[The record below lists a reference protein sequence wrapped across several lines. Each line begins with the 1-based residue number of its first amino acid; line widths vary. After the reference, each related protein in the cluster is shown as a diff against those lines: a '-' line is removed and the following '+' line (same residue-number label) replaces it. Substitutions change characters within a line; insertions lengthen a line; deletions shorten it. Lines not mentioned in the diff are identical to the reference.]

1 MLAALPRT
9 RRLRRSYA
17 NASPMPA
24 IAFFLICLVIAPQ
37 LWIPPFVGL
46 PTDFIAYPLLMIA
59 AGLSGRIPQ
68 LLRFGPHEVLVLAL
82 LLWTA
87 ISSLFNG
94 FTAANVEYV
103 VFYFKAFVLFKL
115 VLALMS
121 GDLARV
127 RSFVRMLSALVLL
140 LTVEVIWHRYSADG
154 RGWAGQTLSWIDP
167 SVLEAGGKGRARWI
181 GIFDGPGVFCVLFTI
196 VVPFA
201 LVRTGKHYRTSS
213 RVAAMLVLALLL
225 VATYFIG
232 SRGGMVAT
240 LAIFGLWFLIKSKLS
255 LRAMIACG
263 VLGMGVLMIAPSH
276 LTTVRDSQNS
286 TQYRVEMWAEGLE
299 MMKLNPLF
307 GIGRGNF
314 KAYTSKL
321 IAHNSFVEIG
331 GETGIVGLLIY
342 TALVYFCLKS
352 TLHARRHL
360 PDQHNK
366 DFALAAALSLMGY
379 VISAMFVT
387 LEYETF
393 YLLLAMCA
401 ALGHC
406 VPEPMAF
413 TRRDLRSVGLIV
425 LGFLVFM
432 QIFVIAYL
440 G

>member
-1 MLAALPRT
+1 
-9 RRLRRSYA
+9 
-17 NASPMPA
+17 MPA
-24 IAFFLICLVIAPQ
+24 IAFFLVCLIIAPQ

-46 PTDFIAYPLLMIA
+46 PTDFIGYPLLMIA
-59 AGLSGRIPQ
+59 ALLSGRISQ
-68 LLRFGPHEVLVLAL
+68 LLRFATHEVLMLAFL
-82 LLWTA
+82 FWTA
-87 ISSLFNG
+87 ISALFNG
-94 FTAANVEYV
+94 FTPASVAYLI
-103 VFYFKAFVLFKL
+103 FYFKAFILFKL

-121 GDLARV
+121 EDLAKV
-127 RSFVRMLSALVLL
+127 RSFVRILAALVLIL
-140 LTVEVIWHRYSADG
+140 GVEVLWHRFSADG
-154 RGWAGQTLSWIDP
+154 RGWAGQTFSWIDP
-167 SVLEAGGKGRARWI
+167 AVLAAGGKGRARWI

-196 VVPFA
+196 IVPFA
-201 LVRTGKHYRTSS
+201 LARTGPSYRLST
-213 RVAAMLVLALLL
+213 RAAAVAMLALLL

-240 LAIFGLWFLIKSKLS
+240 LAIFGLYFLIKSKLS
-255 LRAMIACG
+255 LRAMMACG
-263 VLGMGVLMIAPSH
+263 ALGMGVLMFAPSH

-299 MMKLNPLF
+299 MMKLNPMF

-342 TALVYFCLKS
+342 VALVYFCMKS
-352 TLHARRHL
+352 TLHARRHF
-360 PDQHNK
+360 PDPHNK
-366 DFALAAALSLMGY
+366 DFALAACLSLVGY
-379 VISAMFVT
+379 IVSANFVT

-401 ALGHC
+401 ALGRC
-406 VPEPMAF
+406 VPEPVAF
-413 TRRDLRSVGLIV
+413 TSRDLKSIGLIV

-432 QIFVIAYL
+432 QIFVIVYL

>member
-1 MLAALPRT
+1 MF
-9 RRLRRSYA
+9 
-17 NASPMPA
+17 A
-24 IAFFLICLVIAPQ
+24 IAFFLVCLIIAPQ

-46 PTDFIAYPLLMIA
+46 PTDYFAYPLLLLA
-59 AGLSGRIPQ
+59 AALGGRTTQ
-68 LLRFGPHEVLVLAL
+68 ALRFGTHEVLFFAFLA
-82 LLWTA
+82 WTI
-87 ISSLFNG
+87 ISAVFNG
-94 FTAANVEYV
+94 FTEASVAYV

-115 VLALMS
+115 VLALME

-127 RSFVRMLSALVLL
+127 RSFVRILSLLMIILGFEVLS
-140 LTVEVIWHRYSADG
+140 HRFSDSG
-154 RGWAGQTLSWIDP
+154 RGWAGQTFSWIDP
-167 SVLEAGGKGRARWI
+167 SVIEAGGKGRARWI

-196 VVPFA
+196 VLPFA
-201 LVRTGKHYRTSS
+201 LVRTGKGYSTLA
-213 RVAAMLVLALLL
+213 RVYAVLVLALML
-225 VATYFIG
+225 VATFFIG

-240 LAIFGLWFLIKSKLS
+240 LAIFGFYFLIKSKLS

-263 VLGMGVLMIAPSH
+263 ALGMLVLMFAPSH

-299 MMKLNPLF
+299 MMKHNPLF

-331 GETGIVGLLIY
+331 GETGIAGLLIY
-342 TALVYFCLKS
+342 VALVYFCLKS
-352 TLHARRHL
+352 LLHARANF
-360 PDQHNK
+360 PEPHNR
-366 DFALAAALSLMGY
+366 DFALAAMLALLGY

-401 ALGHC
+401 ALGRC
-406 VPEPMAF
+406 VPQPLEL
-413 TRRDLRSVGLIV
+413 TRRDLKIVGITV
-425 LGFLVFM
+425 AVFLVVM
-432 QIFVIAYL
+432 QIFVIGYL